1 MDPAKILTV
10 RFHFGGEFVRIGPT
24 FDYVGGDEAI
34 SEIEGDKMSLQEL
47 KGFLKDHMTVKD
59 AMKFYFLLPDSDL
72 VNGLLFLYDDAGCMK
87 ICEHTTDA
95 GVADIYVEYQ
105 GEQDDVSQ
113 SSGSDFEADELIN
126 LDDSEEDI
134 PGLVLTA
141 VPDGIVPIAA
151 RLVDEAVILDN
162 VLVPDGTGVISQVLS
177 SPVKE
182 INGSG
187 AAGHKFVRMERGS
200 SSQAL
205 NSSQVIDPSHST
217 EEKEEINSDSEE
229 DTDYVPHSDDSG
241 EESEVV
247 NLRSKAKQFRRK
259 MRASHRWIDSEDAN
273 GPVPIDLVANVE
285 EVMEEINK
293 ENEFESSDEDYSYDE
308 DSDGQLVRKK
318 SRYIRFNPDT
328 EVPHFS
334 LAMGFRSKNQ
344 LCKSIRRYGLV
355 TKRSISFLKSEVDR
369 VRVKCD
375 WPACPWLLYAAKRT
389 RCSRFQII
397 TFNDEHECAQN
408 RDNHLLT
415 AKVIAKKYDH
425 FILANPTW
433 KTREHEIHC
442 SERFLC

>member
-1 MDPAKILTV
+1 MDPAEILTV

-24 FDYVGGDEAI
+24 LDYVGGDEAI
-34 SEIEGDKMSLQEL
+34 SEIERDKMSLQEF

-95 GVADIYVEYQ
+95 GVANIYVEYQ

-126 LDDSEEDI
+126 LDDSEEHI

-205 NSSQVIDPSHST
+205 NSSQPV
-217 EEKEEINSDSEE
+217 E
-229 DTDYVPHSDDSG
+229 G
-241 EESEVV
+241 EENWPVSSKPRPQAPGYVRMPGRPKKNERRREEGEAPKGKKMSRVGLIMSCGFCGRTGHNKSGCGKNPDRGKKKNAHLAKSGSKMKQAEQAQTDGAKAAAASRTSSTSENPKSKKFNPPRAAAAPTATAPTRTSPRRATTVPRAPT
-247 NLRSKAKQFRRK
+247 RSSPR
-259 MRASHRWIDSEDAN
+259 RASQSASTTSNLGTTAPRTKGRKRLLD
-273 GPVPIDLVANVE
+273 GR
-285 EVMEEINK
+285 MK
-293 ENEFESSDEDYSYDE
+293 EY
-308 DSDGQLVRKK
+308 
-318 SRYIRFNPDT
+318 
-328 EVPHFS
+328 
-334 LAMGFRSKNQ
+334 
-344 LCKSIRRYGLV
+344 
-355 TKRSISFLKSEVDR
+355 
-369 VRVKCD
+369 
-375 WPACPWLLYAAKRT
+375 
-389 RCSRFQII
+389 
-397 TFNDEHECAQN
+397 
-408 RDNHLLT
+408 LT
-415 AKVIAKKYDH
+415 ASGNY
-425 FILANPTW
+425 
-433 KTREHEIHC
+433 
-442 SERFLC
+442 